1 MNIQRKDI
9 SNLTNDYIKIQDASN
24 ENTAIN
30 EIDHLGQT
38 GAEDQNT
45 MDNYMSFL
53 LSDNNQDIS
62 KCWYSQPDFSL
73 TIQEN

>member
-30 EIDHLGQT
+30 EIDHLG
-38 GAEDQNT
+38 
-45 MDNYMSFL
+45 
-53 LSDNNQDIS
+53 
-62 KCWYSQPDFSL
+62 
-73 TIQEN
+73 